1 VRLADL
7 RPAWTD
13 RPHDN
18 RSGLAVVLDCPGPCC
33 QQKPEVERY
42 RIQVIFLNPIDG
54 GKPMGSAASCRWTRT
69 GETFETLTL
78 RPSVDAREIHHAH
91 FTLTDGTLYVE

>member
-1 VRLADL
+1 MAPGAPPGLQRFLEGCPVRLADL

-13 RPHDN
+13 SPHDN
-18 RSGLAVVLDCPGPCC
+18 RSGLA
-33 QQKPEVERY
+33 
-42 RIQVIFLNPIDG
+42 